1 MTAVSQSFDDSIDS
15 LIKMAHLSEEIKSS
29 VQSLDVQFDGK
40 LEHILDNI
48 SADMA
53 SHVEAKSRS
62 YLLVP
67 FIPTTI
73 LMFMHP
79 VYLPLL
85 IPKGIGLLN
94 SLKNPKKYLDASL
107 NKLIGNHDDEIMQ
120 DYYAGIDT
128 ANKTLKSNQGQYI
141 MMQPLYDAV
150 DDVQLKHALTYHVT
164 LNMLRKLDS
173 LKKDNEA
180 KWKNVVKWF
189 DLLPAHLITGQLG
202 AGIIK
207 DVDEKSL
214 ASRIYDQDGKSSQ
227 VQKVGAYQLPD
238 PVEKQNLFQRMFTPA
253 VKVVGGI
260 LLVVTGTY
268 LLSKLYDNITQKD

>member
-1 MTAVSQSFDDSIDS
+1 MITVSQSFDDSIES
-15 LIKMAHLSEEIKSS
+15 LTKMDYLDPSIKES
-29 VQSLDVQFDGK
+29 VQALDSKFDEK
-40 LEHILDNI
+40 LEHILNNI
-48 SADMA
+48 SSDMA
-53 SHVEAKSRS
+53 SHIEAKSRS

-73 LMFMHP
+73 LMLMHP
-79 VYLPLL
+79 VTLPLL

-107 NKLIGNHDDEIMQ
+107 SKLIGNHGDEIMQ

-141 MMQPLYDAV
+141 VMQPLYDAV
-150 DDVQLKHALTYHVT
+150 DNVQLKHALTYHVT
-164 LNMLRKLDS
+164 LNMLRKLDEV
-173 LKKDNEA
+173 KR
-180 KWKNVVKWF
+180 KNVVKWF

-214 ASRIYDQDGKSSQ
+214 ASRIYDQEGQSSQ
-227 VQKVGAYQLPD
+227 IQKVGEYQLPEV
-238 PVEKQNLFQRMFTPA
+238 VEKQNLFQRMFTPV
-253 VKVVGGI
+253 VKTVSSLALIGI
-260 LLVVTGTY
+260 GTY
-268 LLSKLYDNITQKD
+268 LLSKLYDNKTQKD